1 MLAQIPRPLGSTA
14 LVATLLVWAI
24 AFQAP
29 TVTRAD
35 DCLTAPNSAAP
46 AGSHWYY
53 HMDSAKQ
60 RKCWYVRAADQS
72 AQHAIPQPAPEP
84 VNAVVQPA
92 SDPANAARQ
101 TANPP
106 GSPRTTSIAL
116 PRPAAGSARAPL
128 SITPGDSTPP
138 LPRIKML
145 AVKPQRAVS
154 GVITSQPLEQSAQQ
168 PQASSTSSIPET
180 PGPATSA
187 PLSNPSQTRGE
198 EVATATAA
206 TPVWPD
212 PRSAALA
219 PQEPTAV
226 PADTATKSAQTKAD
240 AEATS
245 ESAGSASQDNSSMT
259 NAGIVASLTSAPVT
273 IFPVAALGLVV
284 VGFFLRFVMKISLA
298 PRQRIAVDRHHSNW
312 TDERSENELR
322 DDQFVQQQL
331 EITDYLQSPL
341 VPTQTNSRPLRSRR
355 IDGQWPDSTR
365 ARDPAISPRDW
376 IKNRSQHGWN
386 SDQQPHDAVSVDP
399 GESNPI
405 QKQAQPN
412 WHEDQQQYGWVK
424 EGDELMDDLPSSQMA
439 ATSDDCPDGLLPAN
453 DGWSHSGHRKDDAA
467 QMSEQIR
474 EREEVLETLRRDLDR
489 LLRSPK
495 VA

>member
-1 MLAQIPRPLGSTA
+1 MLAQILRPMGSTA
-14 LVATLLVWAI
+14 LVATLLVWAM
-24 AFQAP
+24 ALEAP

-60 RKCWYVRAADQS
+60 RKCWYVRVADPS
-72 AQHAIPQPAPEP
+72 AQHVIAQPASDPA
-84 VNAVVQPA
+84 NAVAQPA
-92 SDPANAARQ
+92 SDPANAAAQ
-101 TANPP
+101 TASNPP
-106 GSPRTTSIAL
+106 GPPHTTSIPL
-116 PRPAAGSARAPL
+116 PRPAAGSASAPM

-145 AVKPQRAVS
+145 TVKPQGAVS
-154 GVITSQPLEQSAQQ
+154 SVTTSQPLEQSTAQ
-168 PQASSTSSIPET
+168 PRARLTSSIAET
-180 PGPATSA
+180 PGPETSA
-187 PLSNPSQTRGE
+187 PQAKPSSGE
-198 EVATATAA
+198 EIATASAA

-212 PRSAALA
+212 PPSAALA

-226 PADTATKSAQTKAD
+226 PTETKSAQTKAD

-245 ESAGSASQDNSSMT
+245 ESAGSASQDDPSMT
-259 NAGIVASLTSAPVT
+259 NAGIMASLTSDPIA

-284 VGFFLRFVMKISLA
+284 VGFFVRVVMKISLA

-312 TDERSENELR
+312 TDERPEHELR

-355 IDGQWPDSTR
+355 IDGQCLDSAR
-365 ARDPAISPRDW
+365 ARDPAISTRNW
-376 IKNRSQHGWN
+376 IKNRSQYGWS

-399 GESNPI
+399 GETNPV

-412 WHEDQQQYGWVK
+412 WHEDQQQYGSVK